1 MILSEQTASRTAE
14 LLLQINA
21 IKLNP
26 QKPYTWASGWQSPIY
41 TDNRTLLSYPEIRT
55 YVKEQFV
62 HLIKTKFSTVELIAG
77 VATAGIPHGA
87 LIADAMNIPFCYVRS
102 APKSHGLTNMI
113 EGRILPGQK
122 TVVVEDL
129 VSTGGSSINAIKAL
143 RAAGCDVLGLVA
155 IFSYNFE
162 LSATNFKNEHCE
174 FYTLS
179 DYSHLIKKAVELE
192 YVHED
197 ELLTLEAWRKHPD
210 SWTKSL

>member
-1 MILSEQTASRTAE
+1 MILSEETAHRTAE

-41 TDNRTLLSYPEIRT
+41 TDNRTLLSYPEIRSF
-55 YVKEQFV
+55 VKTQFV
-62 HLIKTKFSTVELIAG
+62 ELIQEKFNSAELIAG
-77 VATAGIPHGA
+77 VATAGIPHGV
-87 LIADAMNIPFCYVRS
+87 LIADALNLPFCYVRS
-102 APKSHGLTNMI
+102 TPKTHGLSNMI
-113 EGRILPGQK
+113 EGRVLPGQK

-129 VSTGGSSINAIKAL
+129 ISTGGSSINAIKAL
-143 RAAGCDVLGLVA
+143 RAAGCEVLGLVA

-162 LSATNFKNEHCE
+162 ISATNFKNEHCT

-179 DYSHLIKKAVELE
+179 DYSHLIEKAVELD
-192 YVHED
+192 YVHRD

-210 SWTKSL
+210 TWTKSL

>member
-1 MILSEQTASRTAE
+1 MILSEQTANRIAE

-41 TDNRTLLSYPEIRT
+41 TDNRTLLSYPEIRN

-62 HLIKTKFSTVELIAG
+62 ILIKEKFSDVELIAG

-87 LIADAMNIPFCYVRS
+87 IIADALNLPFCYVRS
-102 APKSHGLTNMI
+102 AAKSHGLSNMI
-113 EGRILPGQK
+113 EGRTLPGQK
-122 TVVVEDL
+122 TVVIEDL

-143 RAAGCDVLGLVA
+143 RAVECNVLGLAA

-162 LSATNFKNEHCE
+162 VSALNFKNEHCA

-179 DYSHLIKKAVELE
+179 DYSHLIKKAVELN

-197 ELLTLEAWRKHPD
+197 ELLTLEAWRKHPE